1 MAACNQNVISRGS
14 ILRCKVAAAIVSK
27 PVKSSQKS
35 RLPTLSDRYAMLA
48 SKSSLPGSSFRMS
61 TSRASSVVNHR
72 CHQASM
78 AVDASTTETAPV
90 EGATV
95 EAKPEIRKRVLSGV
109 QPTGDLHLGNYLGA
123 IRNWVDLQE
132 QYDTYFCVVDLHA
145 ITVSHNPKDLLNATR
160 TSAATYIASGIDPEK
175 ATIFVQSHV
184 RAHTELTWLLNC
196 NTPLGWL
203 QRMIQFKEKAKKQG
217 EEANVGLGLLG
228 YPVLMASDILLY
240 DADLVPV
247 GEDQRQHLELTRDIA
262 GRINDIYGGKKWK
275 KMGGRG
281 GRILKVPEPLIP
293 PAGARVMSLVD
304 GTSKMSKSAEA
315 EGSRINLTD
324 TPDVIA
330 RKIKR
335 CKTDQ
340 FEGLEFGNPDRPE
353 ATNLLTIYQLMTG
366 MTQEEV
372 LAEVS
377 AMRWGD
383 FKPILTDACVAH
395 LSPIQERYNE
405 CMADPA
411 YLDSVLRSG
420 ADAANEQAE
429 RTLFKVKQAMGFMPP
444 L

>member
-1 MAACNQNVISRGS
+1 
-14 ILRCKVAAAIVSK
+14 
-27 PVKSSQKS
+27 
-35 RLPTLSDRYAMLA
+35 
-48 SKSSLPGSSFRMS
+48 
-61 TSRASSVVNHR
+61 
-72 CHQASM
+72 
-78 AVDASTTETAPV
+78 
-90 EGATV
+90 
-95 EAKPEIRKRVLSGV
+95 
-109 QPTGDLHLGNYLGA
+109 
-123 IRNWVDLQE
+123 
-132 QYDTYFCVVDLHA
+132 
-145 ITVSHNPKDLLNATR
+145 
-160 TSAATYIASGIDPEK
+160 
-175 ATIFVQSHV
+175 
-184 RAHTELTWLLNC
+184 
-196 NTPLGWL
+196 
-203 QRMIQFKEKAKKQG
+203 MIQFKEKAKKQG

-281 GRILKVPEPLIP
+281 GRILKVPEALIP

-315 EGSRINLTD
+315 EGSRLNLTD
-324 TPDVIA
+324 TPDIIA

-420 ADAANEQAE
+420 AEAANEQAE

-444 L
+444 FFTRN